1 MALTQT
7 QVSQLYVTLFGRV
20 SEGAGNKF
28 WQNSQD
34 IATAATNMLATEA
47 AKEYFGSALTSDE
60 AFIKHIYKNTLNK
73 SEVEDPEGINFW
85 VKALKSGVSRG
96 TVVAELI
103 KAAQDPKNKGAA
115 QDLFNNK
122 VALSDYTA
130 GKVEG
135 KGLKAKDLAPFKSV
149 LNKITSNPNS
159 VEAAKP
165 AVDALAGISTDT
177 SPDWHSNPEHPGKAY
192 ELTTNTDNATA
203 NVFNA
208 PMKHNPG
215 GTDRIMTLQS
225 SDKLTGDPTRADNTL
240 NVEFGHINADEGDP
254 GSRTPKLTNIQN
266 INIEVTGTVNT
277 LDLRDSNDV
286 EKINI
291 ERITKEASNKFNVE
305 SIGQKLVGMRLA
317 NVAKKDIDVK
327 FEHKKGVLSGFEDKS
342 NVFLE
347 NVEAK
352 SLSITSDKNTE
363 GYENLNLVS
372 KQGVSLDKFEA
383 NQLRE
388 LTIKGS
394 GELKIADVELNDGA
408 NPQFN
413 RVKDGGIKTP
423 GTRGFT
429 KLDASGYTGSLTLD
443 ITDIVKEA
451 SDPFDSGRKLDTDI
465 IGSKLGDTFYLRGGV
480 GSRTNID
487 GGAGDDK
494 LVLVSGSIGTG
505 KRADGVTDSKITNIE
520 NLEMRAQSGNL
531 SADFDRFDESLKR
544 VLVRT
549 EQMDVAATF
558 ELKNISEKFSK
569 EGVIDIE
576 HSAGDQDKPN
586 NYNTKIVATLKDASG
601 TDDSLKFRTFDAN
614 NKDNT
619 FEFEI
624 GAAGV
629 ENITVED
636 KDTESNEMKLTNA
649 ADHTGKVTLTGGT
662 AGKYFAVNSDIV
674 AKEVD
679 ASAQKSDLR
688 LTVKDQAAKPG
699 QTIKLGTGNDVLTFK
714 ELDGLD
720 SKDTITDAGGN
731 DVVRAIFSKD
741 NALNLK
747 GIEGVHVAAI
757 KDINLNVTNTDIT
770 KMTLMSREAVAQTD
784 HVESLGYGVYGMG
797 NAAFGGED
805 ISKKIITM
813 KESNISELNFAGD
826 LDTANDDN
834 PADDGNPNQVFNG
847 VTLENNKSRD
857 LNVNVNSSLDR
868 IKEGA
873 ASYTIGQITAH
884 GVENFNVVVK
894 DEKDKTTTT
903 TIKDVWGRNI
913 KNITVSSEKGNVDL
927 NSVTGNAMFNNI
939 ENIDATKVAGDFTAH
954 VQALG
959 DGKDGKG
966 ATVKLGNGN
975 NKFSALGS
983 AGNNITITS
992 GKGNDNIT
1000 GSARNDII
1008 YAGEGNNEVDGD
1020 RGDNRITVGSGNDKV
1035 KAKDGNNTVDLGK
1048 GIDSYKGN
1056 IGTGLKND
1064 KMITA
1069 ITKMVGVA
1077 TVDFATDGKA
1087 TPTTSQ
1093 KIVAASDET
1102 LNMVWEGDELKSY
1115 AVNGHQAATA
1125 GTDENDHIL
1134 VGAKYKGNT
1143 TILEKV
1149 ENVVGPINGGKGNDI
1164 ITVTQKQTA
1173 ALTVNGGDGD
1183 DTIVVQSD
1191 GAAKVT
1197 AVGGKGADTY
1207 HINNWTGAAAHT
1219 IQIANGDSVLGSHD
1233 VIYGFKKGTNKLDLE
1248 NPFAAF
1254 ATESTADGKVINGLD
1269 AGGIKAHNVNNGSKI
1284 VTFFKTDTTTA
1295 GGAAGA
1301 EGADGVGTENG
1312 AADIADSTGLSS
1324 VMKDGKYKNNNAVM
1338 INEKNLSDAIDYLS
1352 KNLAVGKTA
1361 FFAYDKNNDGVIDE
1375 KDSMMVYQKGA
1386 TQDTIVE
1393 LAGVFNKA
1401 ADDAALAGAIAN
1413 TDVI

>member
-73 SEVEDPEGINFW
+73 TEVEDPEGINFW

-103 KAAQDPKNKGAA
+103 KAAQDPKNKGAS

-149 LNKITSNPNS
+149 LNKITSNPSS
-159 VEAAKP
+159 VDAAKP

-177 SPDWHSNPEHPGKAY
+177 SVDWHSNPEHPGKAY

-225 SDKLTGDPTRADNTL
+225 SDKLTGDYSRHDNTL
-240 NVEFGHINADEGDP
+240 NVEFGQANADEGDP
-254 GSRTPKLTNIQN
+254 TSRTPTLTNIQN

-291 ERITKEASNKFNVE
+291 HRITKEAGNKFNVE

-363 GYENLNLVS
+363 GYENLNLIS
-372 KQGVSLDKFEA
+372 KQGVSLNKFEA

-413 RVKDGGIKTP
+413 KVNDGGIKTP

-451 SDPFDSGRKLDTDI
+451 SDPFDSGRKLNTDI
-465 IGSKLGDTFYLRGGV
+465 IGSKLGDTFYLRGGL

-487 GGAGDDK
+487 GGAGEDK

-520 NLEMRAQSGNL
+520 NLEMRAQSGSSL
-531 SADFDRFDESLKR
+531 SADFDRFDASLKR

-549 EQMDVAATF
+549 EQMDTPVTF
-558 ELKNISEKFSK
+558 NLNNISEKFSK

-576 HSAGDQDKPN
+576 HSAGNEDKPN

-601 TDDSLKFRTFDAN
+601 KDDSLTFRVLDAN
-614 NKDNT
+614 NKDNS

-629 ENITVED
+629 ENITVKD
-636 KDTESNEMKLTNA
+636 DDTESNEMKLTNA

-662 AGKYFAVNSDIV
+662 AGKYFAVNSEIV

-679 ASAQKSDLR
+679 ASGQKSDLR
-688 LTVKDQAAKPG
+688 LTVRDQAANPG

-720 SKDTITDAGGN
+720 GKDTITDAGGN

-747 GIEGVHVAAI
+747 GIEGVHVAAL
-757 KDINLNVTNTDIT
+757 DNINLDVTNTDIT
-770 KMTLMSREAVAQTD
+770 KMTLMSREAVKQTD

-797 NAAFGGED
+797 NAAFGATD
-805 ISKKIITM
+805 ISKKTITV
-813 KESNISELNFAGD
+813 KKSNISELNFAGD
-826 LDTANDDN
+826 LDNKDDN
-834 PADDGNPNQVFNG
+834 VAADDGDKDQNFNG
-847 VTLENNKSRD
+847 VELLNNQSKE
-857 LNVNVNSSLDR
+857 LNVNVSSSLDR

-873 ASYTIGQITAH
+873 KSYTIGKITAH
-884 GVENFNVVVK
+884 GVEKFNVKIK
-894 DEKDKTTTT
+894 DEKDKD
-903 TIKDVWGRNI
+903 TITKIDNVFG
-913 KNITVSSEKGNVDL
+913 KSITHLK
-927 NSVTGNAMFNNI
+927 VTGV
-939 ENIDATKVAGDFTAH
+939 D
-954 VQALG
+954 
-959 DGKDGKG
+959 KDGKEVATKGSVNLGTVSDGGSFKTMQEVDATNVGG
-966 ATVKLGNGN
+966 AFTATVTSLGDNSQVKLGNGN
-975 NKFSALGS
+975 NVFSAKGS
-983 AGNNITITS
+983 GGNNITITAGN
-992 GKGNDNIT
+992 GKNKIT
-1000 GSARNDII
+1000 GSARDNKII
-1008 YAGEGNNEVDGD
+1008 AGNGGNTIHADAGNNNIKLGNGD
-1020 RGDNRITVGSGNDKV
+1020 DYVT
-1035 KAKDGNNTVDLGK
+1035 AKDGNNVVEFGNGRDKYEGNLGTK
-1048 GIDSYKGN
+1048 
-1056 IGTGLKND
+1056 LKNE
-1064 KMITA
+1064 KIVTS
-1069 ITKMVGVA
+1069 ITKTDGAADVK
-1077 TVDFATDGKA
+1077 FATDGEDAA
-1087 TPTTSQ
+1087 TTTHHL
-1093 KIVAASDET
+1093 IASDSET
-1102 LNMVWEGDELKSY
+1102 VQAVWEGDTMKNY
-1115 AVNGHQAATA
+1115 AVNGQRAL
-1125 GTDENDHIL
+1125 TDLTKSTDGDDHYL
-1134 VGAKYKGNT
+1134 VGAQYNDDSTNLKETPFTNVAAT
-1143 TILEKV
+1143 TVK
-1149 ENVVGPINGGKGNDI
+1149 GGKGNDSFTI
-1164 ITVTQKQTA
+1164 TKTQTNMITVEGGEGKDQISINTA
-1173 ALTVNGGDGD
+1173 SQMKVKISDGDSVRGSNDVVYGFKTKDAATNDILDLDHAADLAGITKGDTAVSGYGEIAKYSVNDKGLVTFKDSSGNAVTINKNNLNKALDLLAKEYNNTNKTLAFNYDKDGD
-1183 DTIVVQSD
+1183 DTTKNDKSTFVFQD
-1191 GAAKVT
+1191 GNK
-1197 AVGGKGADTY
+1197 DT
-1207 HINNWTGAAAHT
+1207 
-1219 IQIANGDSVLGSHD
+1219 V
-1233 VIYGFKKGTNKLDLE
+1233 
-1248 NPFAAF
+1248 
-1254 ATESTADGKVINGLD
+1254 
-1269 AGGIKAHNVNNGSKI
+1269 
-1284 VTFFKTDTTTA
+1284 
-1295 GGAAGA
+1295 
-1301 EGADGVGTENG
+1301 
-1312 AADIADSTGLSS
+1312 
-1324 VMKDGKYKNNNAVM
+1324 
-1338 INEKNLSDAIDYLS
+1338 
-1352 KNLAVGKTA
+1352 
-1361 FFAYDKNNDGVIDE
+1361 
-1375 KDSMMVYQKGA
+1375 
-1386 TQDTIVE
+1386 VE
-1393 LAGVFNKA
+1393 LAGVQTGDANGLTNGA
-1401 ADDAALAGAIAN
+1401 AAGDI
-1413 TDVI
+1413 TVS

>member
-73 SEVEDPEGINFW
+73 TEVEDPEGINFW

-149 LNKITSNPNS
+149 LNKITSNPSS

-177 SPDWHSNPEHPGKAY
+177 SVDWHSNPEHPGKAY

-225 SDKLTGDPTRADNTL
+225 SDKLTGDYSRHDNTL
-240 NVEFGHINADEGDP
+240 NVEFGQANADEGDP
-254 GSRTPKLTNIQN
+254 TSRTPTLTNIQN

-291 ERITKEASNKFNVE
+291 QRITKEAGNKFNVE

-363 GYENLNLVS
+363 GYENLNLIS

-394 GELKIADVELNDGA
+394 GELKIADVELNNGA

-413 RVKDGGIKTP
+413 KVNDGGIKTP

-520 NLEMRAQSGNL
+520 NLEMRAQSGDL
-531 SADFDRFDESLKR
+531 SADFDRFDENLKR

-558 ELKNISEKFSK
+558 TLSNISEKFSK

-586 NYNTKIVATLKDASG
+586 NYNTIIKATLKDASG
-601 TDDSLKFRTFDAN
+601 KDDSLTFRTLDAN

-619 FEFEI
+619 FEFQIDAE
-624 GAAGV
+624 GV
-629 ENITVED
+629 ENITVKD
-636 KDTESNEMKLTNA
+636 DDTESNEMILGKA

-662 AGKYFAVNSDIV
+662 AGKYFAVNSEIV

-688 LTVKDQAAKPG
+688 LTVRDQAANPG

-747 GIEGVHVAAI
+747 GIEGVHVAAL
-757 KDINLNVTNTDIT
+757 DNINLDVTNTDIT

-784 HVESLGYGVYGMG
+784 HVESLGYGVYGMN
-797 NAAFGGED
+797 NAAFGAAD
-805 ISKKIITM
+805 ISKKTITV
-813 KESNISELNFAGD
+813 KKSNISELNFAGD
-826 LDTANDDN
+826 LDTADDAN
-834 PADDGNPNQVFNG
+834 PANDGNPNQVFNG
-847 VTLENNKSRD
+847 ITLQDNQSKE
-857 LNVNVNSSLDR
+857 LNVNVSSSLDR

-873 ASYTIGQITAH
+873 TSYTIGQITAH
-884 GVENFNVVVK
+884 GVEKFNVRIK

-903 TIKDVWGRNI
+903 TIDNVFG
-913 KNITVSSEKGNVDL
+913 KNITHLK
-927 NSVTGNAMFNNI
+927 VTGV
-939 ENIDATKVAGDFTAH
+939 D
-954 VQALG
+954 
-959 DGKDGKG
+959 KDGKEVATKGSVSLGTVSDGGSFKTMQEVDATNVGG
-966 ATVKLGNGN
+966 AFTATVRSLGDDSNVKLGHGDNV
-975 NKFSALGS
+975 FSAQGS
-983 AGNNITITS
+983 GGNNITITAGN
-992 GKGNDNIT
+992 GKNKIT
-1000 GSARNDII
+1000 GSARNNKIV
-1008 YAGEGNNEVDGD
+1008 AGNGGNTIHADGGNNNIKVGNGD
-1020 RGDNRITVGSGNDKV
+1020 DYVT
-1035 KAKDGNNTVDLGK
+1035 AKDGNNVVEFGNGRDKYEGNLGTK
-1048 GIDSYKGN
+1048 
-1056 IGTGLKND
+1056 LKNE
-1064 KMITA
+1064 KIVTS
-1069 ITKMVGVA
+1069 ITKTDGAAHVK
-1077 TVDFATDGKA
+1077 FATDGEANA
-1087 TPTTSQ
+1087 TTDHHL
-1093 KIVAASDET
+1093 IASDSET
-1102 LNMVWEGDELKSY
+1102 VQAVWEGNDLKNYS
-1115 AVNGHQAATA
+1115 VNGHRAL
-1125 GTDENDHIL
+1125 TDLTKSTDGDDHYL
-1134 VGAKYKGNT
+1134 VGAVYDANSTNLTAINDVAVT
-1143 TILEKV
+1143 TIK
-1149 ENVVGPINGGKGNDI
+1149 GGKGNDSFT
-1164 ITVTQKQTA
+1164 ITNKQTTDNLVVEGGEGKDQVSINTSA
-1173 ALTVNGGDGD
+1173 STTVK
-1183 DTIVVQSD
+1183 ISD
-1191 GAAKVT
+1191 
-1197 AVGGKGADTY
+1197 
-1207 HINNWTGAAAHT
+1207 
-1219 IQIANGDSVLGSHD
+1219 GDSVKGSND
-1233 VIYGFKKGTNKLDLE
+1233 VIYGYKVKQGAAKEDKLDL
-1248 NPFAAF
+1248 
-1254 ATESTADGKVINGLD
+1254 
-1269 AGGIKAHNVNNGSKI
+1269 
-1284 VTFFKTDTTTA
+1284 DTKDIYA
-1295 GGAAGA
+1295 GAA
-1301 EGADGVGTENG
+1301 N
-1312 AADIADSTGLSS
+1312 AADNIANDIKGWSISAKGKITFYKDNGFAQQTVVNSKNLDSVLKYLADKLNGTGKTVAFEYDRDGDGTADSTYVFQDGN
-1324 VMKDGKYKNNNAVM
+1324 KDTV
-1338 INEKNLSDAIDYLS
+1338 
-1352 KNLAVGKTA
+1352 
-1361 FFAYDKNNDGVIDE
+1361 
-1375 KDSMMVYQKGA
+1375 
-1386 TQDTIVE
+1386 VE
-1393 LAGVFNKA
+1393 LAGVKGTDGLNNTGGVA
-1401 ADDAALAGAIAN
+1401 NEIAIQ
-1413 TDVI
+1413 

>member
-73 SEVEDPEGINFW
+73 TEVEDPEGINFW

-103 KAAQDPKNKGAA
+103 KAAQDPKNKGAS

-149 LNKITSNPNS
+149 LNKITSNPSS
-159 VEAAKP
+159 VDAAKP

-177 SPDWHSNPEHPGKAY
+177 SVDWHSNPEHPGKAY

-225 SDKLTGDPTRADNTL
+225 SDKLTGDYSRHDNTL
-240 NVEFGHINADEGDP
+240 NVEFGQANADEGDP
-254 GSRTPKLTNIQN
+254 TSRTPTLTNIQN

-291 ERITKEASNKFNVE
+291 HRITKEAGNKFNVE

-363 GYENLNLVS
+363 GYENLNLIS
-372 KQGVSLDKFEA
+372 KQGVSLNKFEA

-413 RVKDGGIKTP
+413 KVNDGGIKTP

-451 SDPFDSGRKLDTDI
+451 SDPFDSGRKLNTDI
-465 IGSKLGDTFYLRGGV
+465 IGSKLGDTFYLRGGL

-487 GGAGDDK
+487 GGAGEDK

-520 NLEMRAQSGNL
+520 NLEMRAQSGDL
-531 SADFDRFDESLKR
+531 SADFDRFDASLKR

-549 EQMDVAATF
+549 EQMDTLATF
-558 ELKNISEKFSK
+558 TLSNISEKFSK

-576 HSAGDQDKPN
+576 HSAGNEDKPN

-601 TDDSLKFRTFDAN
+601 KDDSLTFRVLDAN
-614 NKDNT
+614 NKDNS

-629 ENITVED
+629 ENITVKD
-636 KDTESNEMKLTNA
+636 DDTESNEMKLTNA

-662 AGKYFAVNSDIV
+662 AGKYFAVNSEIV

-679 ASAQKSDLR
+679 ASGQKSDLR
-688 LTVKDQAAKPG
+688 LTVRDQAANPG

-720 SKDTITDAGGN
+720 GKDTITDAGGN

-747 GIEGVHVAAI
+747 GIEGVHVAAL
-757 KDINLNVTNTDIT
+757 DNINLDVTNTDIT
-770 KMTLMSREAVAQTD
+770 KMTLMSREAVKQTD
-784 HVESLGYGVYGMG
+784 HVESLGYGVYGM
-797 NAAFGGED
+797 NNTTFGTTD
-805 ISKKIITM
+805 ISKKTITV
-813 KESNISELNFAGD
+813 KKSNISELNFAGD
-826 LDTANDDN
+826 LDNKDDDVA
-834 PADDGNPNQVFNG
+834 ADDGDKDQNFNG
-847 VTLENNKSRD
+847 VELLNNQSKE
-857 LNVNVNSSLDR
+857 LNVNVSSSLDR

-873 ASYTIGQITAH
+873 TSYTIGKITAH
-884 GVENFNVVVK
+884 GVEKFNVKIK

-903 TIKDVWGRNI
+903 KIDNVFG
-913 KNITVSSEKGNVDL
+913 KNITHLK
-927 NSVTGNAMFNNI
+927 VTGV
-939 ENIDATKVAGDFTAH
+939 D
-954 VQALG
+954 
-959 DGKDGKG
+959 KDGKEVATKGSVNLGTVSDGGSFKTMQEVDATNVGG
-966 ATVKLGNGN
+966 AFTATVTSLGDNSQVKLGNGDN
-975 NKFSALGS
+975 VFSAKGS
-983 AGNNITITS
+983 GGNNITITAGN
-992 GKGNDNIT
+992 GKNKIT
-1000 GSARNDII
+1000 GSARDNKII
-1008 YAGEGNNEVDGD
+1008 AGNGGNTIHADAGNNNIKLGNGD
-1020 RGDNRITVGSGNDKV
+1020 DYVT
-1035 KAKDGNNTVDLGK
+1035 AKDGNNVVEFGNGRDKYEGNLGTK
-1048 GIDSYKGN
+1048 
-1056 IGTGLKND
+1056 LKNE
-1064 KMITA
+1064 KIVTS
-1069 ITKMVGVA
+1069 ITKTDGAADVK
-1077 TVDFATDGKA
+1077 FATDGENAA
-1087 TPTTSQ
+1087 TTTHHL
-1093 KIVAASDET
+1093 IASDSET
-1102 LNMVWEGDELKSY
+1102 VQAVWEGDTMKNY
-1115 AVNGHQAATA
+1115 AVNGQRAL
-1125 GTDENDHIL
+1125 TDLTKSTDGDDHYL
-1134 VGAKYKGNT
+1134 VGAQYNDDSTNLKETPFTNVAT
-1143 TILEKV
+1143 TTVK
-1149 ENVVGPINGGKGNDI
+1149 GGKGNDSFTI
-1164 ITVTQKQTA
+1164 TKTQTDMITVE
-1173 ALTVNGGDGD
+1173 GGEGKDQVSIN
-1183 DTIVVQSD
+1183 TKEKMKVKISD
-1191 GAAKVT
+1191 
-1197 AVGGKGADTY
+1197 
-1207 HINNWTGAAAHT
+1207 
-1219 IQIANGDSVLGSHD
+1219 GDSVKGSND
-1233 VIYGFKKGTNKLDLE
+1233 VIYGFKTDTVGSAKNDVLDLDTTKIKSTMANAAE
-1248 NPFAAF
+1248 NIANGIQGWGIGAKGNITFYKENTFTTKTLVNAKNLDSVLKFLAEKLNGTGDTVTF
-1254 ATESTADGKVINGLD
+1254 GYDRDGDGKI
-1269 AGGIKAHNVNNGSKI
+1269 
-1284 VTFFKTDTTTA
+1284 
-1295 GGAAGA
+1295 
-1301 EGADGVGTENG
+1301 
-1312 AADIADSTGLSS
+1312 DSTYVFQDGN
-1324 VMKDGKYKNNNAVM
+1324 KDTV
-1338 INEKNLSDAIDYLS
+1338 
-1352 KNLAVGKTA
+1352 
-1361 FFAYDKNNDGVIDE
+1361 
-1375 KDSMMVYQKGA
+1375 
-1386 TQDTIVE
+1386 VE
-1393 LAGVFNKA
+1393 LAGVGNTATDEA
-1401 ADDAALAGAIAN
+1401 AGLTTGAANGDITIA
-1413 TDVI
+1413 

>member
-73 SEVEDPEGINFW
+73 TEVEDPEGINFW

-103 KAAQDPKNKGAA
+103 KAAQDPKNKGAS

-149 LNKITSNPNS
+149 LNKITSNPSS
-159 VEAAKP
+159 VDAAKP

-177 SPDWHSNPEHPGKAY
+177 SVDWHSNPEHPGKAY

-225 SDKLTGDPTRADNTL
+225 SDKLTGDYSRHDNTL
-240 NVEFGHINADEGDP
+240 NVEFGQANADEGDP
-254 GSRTPKLTNIQN
+254 TSRTPTLTNIQN

-291 ERITKEASNKFNVE
+291 HRITKEAGNKFNVE

-342 NVFLE
+342 IVFLE

-363 GYENLNLVS
+363 GYENLNLIS
-372 KQGVSLDKFEA
+372 KQGVSLNKFEA

-413 RVKDGGIKTP
+413 KVNDGGIKTP

-465 IGSKLGDTFYLRGGV
+465 IGSKLGDTFYLRGGL

-487 GGAGDDK
+487 GGAGEDK

-520 NLEMRAQSGNL
+520 NLEMRAQSGDL
-531 SADFDRFDESLKR
+531 SADLDRFDASLKR
-544 VLVRT
+544 ILVRT

-558 ELKNISEKFSK
+558 TLSNISEKFSK

-586 NYNTKIVATLKDASG
+586 NYNTIIKATLKDASG
-601 TDDSLKFRTFDAN
+601 KDDSLTFRTLDAN

-619 FEFEI
+619 FEFQIDAE
-624 GAAGV
+624 GV
-629 ENITVED
+629 ENITVKD
-636 KDTESNEMKLTNA
+636 DDTESNEMILGKA

-662 AGKYFAVNSDIV
+662 AGKYFAVNSEIV

-679 ASAQKSDLR
+679 ASGQKSDLR
-688 LTVKDQAAKPG
+688 LTVRDQAANPG

-720 SKDTITDAGGN
+720 GKDTITDAGGN

-747 GIEGVHVAAI
+747 GIEGVHVAAL
-757 KDINLNVTNTDIT
+757 DNINLDVTNTDIT
-770 KMTLMSREAVAQTD
+770 KMTLMSREAVKQTD
-784 HVESLGYGVYGMG
+784 HVESLGYGVYGMN
-797 NAAFGGED
+797 NATFGATD
-805 ISKKIITM
+805 ISKKTITV
-813 KESNISELNFAGD
+813 KKSNISELNFAGD
-826 LDTANDDN
+826 LDDKADN
-834 PADDGNPNQVFNG
+834 VAADDGAPNQVFNG
-847 VTLENNKSRD
+847 VTLENNQSKE
-857 LNVNVNSSLDR
+857 LNVNVSSSLDR

-884 GVENFNVVVK
+884 GVEKFNVKIK
-894 DEKDKTTTT
+894 DEKDKNTVTK
-903 TIKDVWGRNI
+903 IDNVFG
-913 KNITVSSEKGNVDL
+913 KNITHLK
-927 NSVTGNAMFNNI
+927 VTGV
-939 ENIDATKVAGDFTAH
+939 D
-954 VQALG
+954 
-959 DGKDGKG
+959 KDGKEVATKGSVNLGTVSDGGSFKTMQEVDATNVGG
-966 ATVKLGNGN
+966 AFTATVRSLGDDSNVKLGHGDNV
-975 NKFSALGS
+975 FSAQGS
-983 AGNNITITS
+983 GGNNITITAGN
-992 GKGNDNIT
+992 GKNKIT
-1000 GSARNDII
+1000 GSARNNKIV
-1008 YAGEGNNEVDGD
+1008 AGNGGNTIHADGGNNNIKVGNGD
-1020 RGDNRITVGSGNDKV
+1020 DYVT
-1035 KAKDGNNTVDLGK
+1035 AKDGNNVVEFGNGRDKYEGNLGTK
-1048 GIDSYKGN
+1048 
-1056 IGTGLKND
+1056 LKNE
-1064 KMITA
+1064 KIVTS
-1069 ITKMVGVA
+1069 ITKTDGAAHVK
-1077 TVDFATDGKA
+1077 FATDGEANA
-1087 TPTTSQ
+1087 TTDHHL
-1093 KIVAASDET
+1093 IASDSET
-1102 LNMVWEGDELKSY
+1102 VQAVWEGNDLKNYS
-1115 AVNGHQAATA
+1115 VNGHRAMLESEAS
-1125 GTDENDHIL
+1125 TDGDDHYL
-1134 VGAKYKGNT
+1134 VGAVYDANSTNLTAINDVNAAK
-1143 TILEKV
+1143 TIS
-1149 ENVVGPINGGKGNDI
+1149 GGKGNDSFT
-1164 ITVTQKQTA
+1164 ITKAQTTDSV
-1173 ALTVNGGDGD
+1173 LTIEGGEGKDQVSINTTAKT
-1183 DTIVVQSD
+1183 TIKISD
-1191 GAAKVT
+1191 
-1197 AVGGKGADTY
+1197 
-1207 HINNWTGAAAHT
+1207 
-1219 IQIANGDSVLGSHD
+1219 GDSVKGSND
-1233 VIYGFKKGTNKLDLE
+1233 VIYGFKTGDKDKLDL
-1248 NPFAAF
+1248 A
-1254 ATESTADGKVINGLD
+1254 
-1269 AGGIKAHNVNNGSKI
+1269 
-1284 VTFFKTDTTTA
+1284 TTTI
-1295 GGAAGA
+1295 GN
-1301 EGADGVGTENG
+1301 EADA
-1312 AADIADSTGLSS
+1312 AADIANDIKAWGTNA
-1324 VMKDGKYKNNNAVM
+1324 KGKAKFY
-1338 INEKNLSDAIDYLS
+1338 SDAAHTNETIVNS
-1352 KNLAVGKTA
+1352 KNLDSVLKYLAEKLNGTGKTVA
-1361 FFAYDKNNDGVIDE
+1361 FDYDRDGDGTADSTYVFQDGN
-1375 KDSMMVYQKGA
+1375 KDTV
-1386 TQDTIVE
+1386 VE
-1393 LAGVFNKA
+1393 LAGTTGTTG
-1401 ADDAALAGAIAN
+1401 LHTGAGADAN
-1413 TDVI
+1413 DIVIS

>member
-73 SEVEDPEGINFW
+73 TEVEDPEGINFW

-103 KAAQDPKNKGAA
+103 KAAQDPKNKGAS

-149 LNKITSNPNS
+149 LNKITSNPSS
-159 VEAAKP
+159 VDAAKP

-177 SPDWHSNPEHPGKAY
+177 SVDWHSNPEHPGKAY

-225 SDKLTGDPTRADNTL
+225 SDKLTGDYSRHDNTL
-240 NVEFGHINADEGDP
+240 NVEFGQANADEGDP
-254 GSRTPKLTNIQN
+254 TSRTPTLTNIQN

-291 ERITKEASNKFNVE
+291 HRITKEAGNKFNVE

-363 GYENLNLVS
+363 GYENLNLIS
-372 KQGVSLDKFEA
+372 KQGVSLNKFEA

-413 RVKDGGIKTP
+413 KVNDGGIKTP

-487 GGAGDDK
+487 GGAGEDK

-520 NLEMRAQSGNL
+520 NLEMRAQSGDL

-558 ELKNISEKFSK
+558 TLSNISKKFST

-576 HSAGDQDKPN
+576 HSAGDQDKPD

-601 TDDSLKFRTFDAN
+601 KDDSLTFRTLDAN

-619 FEFEI
+619 FEFQIDAE
-624 GAAGV
+624 GV
-629 ENITVED
+629 ENITVKD
-636 KDTESNEMKLTNA
+636 DDTESNEMKLGKA
-649 ADHTGKVTLTGGT
+649 GDHTGKVTLTGGT

-688 LTVKDQAAKPG
+688 LTVKDQAANPG

-720 SKDTITDAGGN
+720 GKDKITDEGGN

-747 GIEGVHVAAI
+747 GIEGVHVAASNNM
-757 KDINLNVTNTDIT
+757 NLDVKNTDIT
-770 KMTLMSREAVAQTD
+770 KMVLMSREAVQQTD
-784 HVESLGYGVYGMG
+784 HVQSLGYGVYGMG
-797 NAAFGGED
+797 NNTEFGASND
-805 ISKKIITM
+805 ISKKIITL
-813 KESNISELNFAGD
+813 KESNISELNFSGD
-826 LDTANDDN
+826 LDKHDDTTAANDD
-834 PADDGNPNQVFNG
+834 DPNQVFNG
-847 VTLENNKSRD
+847 VTLENNKSKD

-868 IKEGA
+868 IKDGA
-873 ASYTIGQITAH
+873 TSYTIGQITAH

-894 DEKDKTTTT
+894 DEKDKNTKT
-903 TIKDVWGRNI
+903 TIKDVWGKDI

-927 NSVTGNAMFNNI
+927 NTVTGNSMFNNI

-1048 GIDSYKGN
+1048 GVDSYKGN
-1056 IGTGLKND
+1056 IGTGLKNE

-1069 ITKMVGVA
+1069 ITKMAGVA

-1087 TPTTSQ
+1087 DPTTSQ

-1115 AVNGHQAATA
+1115 AVNGHQAATT

-1143 TILEKV
+1143 TILESV
-1149 ENVVGPINGGKGNDI
+1149 ENATSDISGGKGNDI
-1164 ITVTQKQTA
+1164 ITVTQKQTSD
-1173 ALTVNGGDGD
+1173 LKVNGGDGD
-1183 DTIVVQSD
+1183 DTIVVQSN
-1191 GAAKVT
+1191 GTAVVT
-1197 AVGGKGADTY
+1197 AVGGRGADTY
-1207 HINNWTGAAAHT
+1207 HINNWKGNAKHI
-1219 IQIANGDSVLGSHD
+1219 IQIADGDSVVGSHD
-1233 VIYGFKKGTNKLDLE
+1233 VIHGFETKDATKNNVLDLATTTI
-1248 NPFAAF
+1248 NSDAALETGNIANGIGSWKTNSKGKALF
-1254 ATESTADGKVINGLD
+1254 YSDNAGATKTVVNSKNLDSVLKYLADKLNNTGKTVAFDYDRDGDGK
-1269 AGGIKAHNVNNGSKI
+1269 
-1284 VTFFKTDTTTA
+1284 
-1295 GGAAGA
+1295 
-1301 EGADGVGTENG
+1301 
-1312 AADIADSTGLSS
+1312 ADSTY
-1324 VMKDGKYKNNNAVM
+1324 VFQDGA
-1338 INEKNLSDAIDYLS
+1338 SDT
-1352 KNLAVGKTA
+1352 V
-1361 FFAYDKNNDGVIDE
+1361 
-1375 KDSMMVYQKGA
+1375 
-1386 TQDTIVE
+1386 VE
-1393 LAGVFNKA
+1393 LAGVVTEDTNGLNTTA
-1401 ADDAALAGAIAN
+1401 TNGDITIA
-1413 TDVI
+1413 

>member
-73 SEVEDPEGINFW
+73 TEVEDPEGINFW

-103 KAAQDPKNKGAA
+103 KAAQDPKNKGAS

-177 SPDWHSNPEHPGKAY
+177 SVDWHSNPEHPGKAY

-225 SDKLTGDPTRADNTL
+225 SDKLTGDYSRHDNTL
-240 NVEFGHINADEGDP
+240 NVEFGQANADEGDP
-254 GSRTPKLTNIQN
+254 TSRTPTLTNIQN

-291 ERITKEASNKFNVE
+291 HRITKEAGNKFNVE

-363 GYENLNLVS
+363 GYENLNLIS
-372 KQGVSLDKFEA
+372 KQGVSLNKFEA

-413 RVKDGGIKTP
+413 KVNDGGIKTP

-487 GGAGDDK
+487 GGAGEDK

-520 NLEMRAQSGNL
+520 NLEMRAQSGDL
-531 SADFDRFDESLKR
+531 SADFDRFDASLKR

-558 ELKNISEKFSK
+558 TLSNISEKFSK

-586 NYNTKIVATLKDASG
+586 NYNTIIKATLKDASG
-601 TDDSLKFRTFDAN
+601 KDDSLTFRTLDAN

-619 FEFEI
+619 FEFQIDAE
-624 GAAGV
+624 GV
-629 ENITVED
+629 ENITVKD
-636 KDTESNEMKLTNA
+636 DDTESNEMILGKA

-679 ASAQKSDLR
+679 ASGQKSDLR
-688 LTVKDQAAKPG
+688 LTVRDQAANPG

-720 SKDTITDAGGN
+720 GKDTITDAGGN

-747 GIEGVHVAAI
+747 GIEGVHVAAL
-757 KDINLNVTNTDIT
+757 DNINLDVTNTDIT
-770 KMTLMSREAVAQTD
+770 KMTLMSREAVKQTD

-797 NAAFGGED
+797 NAAFGGVD
-805 ISKKIITM
+805 ISKKTITV
-813 KESNISELNFAGD
+813 KKSNISELNFAGD
-826 LDTANDDN
+826 LDTADDAN
-834 PADDGNPNQVFNG
+834 PANDGDSAQTFNG
-847 VTLENNKSRD
+847 ITLQDNQSKE
-857 LNVNVNSSLDR
+857 LNVNVSSSLDR

-873 ASYTIGQITAH
+873 TSYTIGQITAH
-884 GVENFNVVVK
+884 GVEKFNVKIK

-903 TIKDVWGRNI
+903 TIDNVFG
-913 KNITVSSEKGNVDL
+913 KNITHLK
-927 NSVTGNAMFNNI
+927 VTGV
-939 ENIDATKVAGDFTAH
+939 D
-954 VQALG
+954 
-959 DGKDGKG
+959 KDGKEVATKGSVSLGTVSDGGSFKTMQEVDATNVGG
-966 ATVKLGNGN
+966 AFTATVTSLGDNSQVKLGNGDN
-975 NKFSALGS
+975 VFSALGS
-983 AGNNITITS
+983 GGNNITITAGN
-992 GKGNDNIT
+992 GKNKIT
-1000 GSARNDII
+1000 GSARNDNIR
-1008 YAGEGNNEVDGD
+1008 AGNGGNTIHAD
-1020 RGDNRITVGSGNDKV
+1020 RGDNNIKVGNGDDYV
-1035 KAKDGNNTVDLGK
+1035 TAKDGNNVVEFGNGRDKYEGNLGTN
-1048 GIDSYKGN
+1048 S
-1056 IGTGLKND
+1056 KND
-1064 KMITA
+1064 KIVTS
-1069 ITKMVGVA
+1069 ITK
-1077 TVDFATDGKA
+1077 TDGAADVKFS
-1087 TPTTSQ
+1087 TTGLAETTTHHL
-1093 KIVAASDET
+1093 IASDSET
-1102 LNMVWEGDELKSY
+1102 VQAVWEGDVMKNY
-1115 AVNGHQAATA
+1115 AVNGHRAMIQGEAS
-1125 GTDENDHIL
+1125 TDGDDHYL
-1134 VGAKYKGNT
+1134 VGAKYIGNST
-1143 TILEKV
+1143 NLEDTFN
-1149 ENVVGPINGGKGNDI
+1149 NVAAGTKISGGKGNDSFTI
-1164 ITVTQKQTA
+1164 TKTQTNMITVEGGEGKDQVSINTKEKM
-1173 ALTVNGGDGD
+1173 TVK
-1183 DTIVVQSD
+1183 ISD
-1191 GAAKVT
+1191 
-1197 AVGGKGADTY
+1197 
-1207 HINNWTGAAAHT
+1207 
-1219 IQIANGDSVLGSHD
+1219 GDSVKGSND
-1233 VIYGFKKGTNKLDLE
+1233 VIYGFKTDTALGAKNDVLDLD
-1248 NPFAAF
+1248 
-1254 ATESTADGKVINGLD
+1254 TTK
-1269 AGGIKAHNVNNGSKI
+1269 IKA
-1284 VTFFKTDTTTA
+1284 A
-1295 GGAAGA
+1295 LGGAAAENIANDIQSWDVGA
-1301 EGADGVGTENG
+1301 KGKITFYKDNAGATKTLVNAKNLDSVLKFLAEKLNGTGDTVTFGYDRDGDGK
-1312 AADIADSTGLSS
+1312 IDSTYVFQDGN
-1324 VMKDGKYKNNNAVM
+1324 KDTV
-1338 INEKNLSDAIDYLS
+1338 
-1352 KNLAVGKTA
+1352 
-1361 FFAYDKNNDGVIDE
+1361 
-1375 KDSMMVYQKGA
+1375 
-1386 TQDTIVE
+1386 VE
-1393 LAGVFNKA
+1393 LAGVGDTATNEA
-1401 ADDAALAGAIAN
+1401 AGLNTVATNGDITIA
-1413 TDVI
+1413 